1 MKGKINLSMKARRDI
16 VGYIFV
22 FPALLCFIIFVL
34 IPLILSLVL
43 SFYKTDMFF
52 MDMESVGFANF
63 GRVFRDTLFWRS
75 IGNILLYTLMAVPMN
90 VILSLVL
97 AALVNSKIRGSKVF
111 RLLFYLPSITSTVAA
126 SIVWLWL
133 MNPAYGLLNEILNA
147 FGLPDATWLSHSSTA
162 LISVTLITVWQ
173 GVGGNMIIF
182 VAALLNVPQQLYEAA
197 KLDGAGPFTMFF
209 RITIPMLMPTMY
221 FILTMTL
228 IGAFQLYDQVYVL
241 TSGGPANATLTP
253 VYLIWQNSFGENAGA
268 QAGYAAAQSF
278 ILFVIIMAVTFVI
291 RRLDRDSKGAK

>member
-1 MKGKINLSMKARRDI
+1 
-16 VGYIFV
+16 
-22 FPALLCFIIFVL
+22 
-34 IPLILSLVL
+34 
-43 SFYKTDMFF
+43 
-52 MDMESVGFANF
+52 
-63 GRVFRDTLFWRS
+63 
-75 IGNILLYTLMAVPMN
+75 MAVPMN

-182 VAALLNVPQQLYEAA
+182 VAALQNVPQQLYEAA

-291 RRLDRDSKGAK
+291 RRFDRDSKGAK